1 MASKQR
7 NERGY
12 LREKRGRGKQRPLAA
27 AWRSTIKSGQDGG
40 DDSSS
45 SSSDKCV

>member
-12 LREKRGRGKQRPLAA
+12 LREKRGRGKQRLLA

-40 DDSSS
+40 DDT